1 MRKLLQMKKGE
12 KWEMIRWLNKFI
24 QENKKHWEKE
34 RKKIIK
40 EEEMNLSKWGEMQRH
55 EKIKEIKK
63 RRDAAQETPKIEKP
77 ETWWWREMKDQSDD
91 EEETTLHSLPLR
103 HEPLEKMMKEP
114 EQTIK
119 DEVHDAREPDQ
130 VPPHDVLNPQVP
142 QEVP

>member
-1 MRKLLQMKKGE
+1 
-12 KWEMIRWLNKFI
+12 
-24 QENKKHWEKE
+24 
-34 RKKIIK
+34 
-40 EEEMNLSKWGEMQRH
+40 MNLSKWGEMQRH

-114 EQTIK
+114 ISW
-119 DEVHDAREPDQ
+119 
-130 VPPHDVLNPQVP
+130 LI
-142 QEVP
+142 